1 MNDSAVNDGAPAAG
15 LPVPETRSGRLPRP
29 AGAPRWALSPLDVR
43 AHAVDE
49 DDDHPFGVF
58 IAACGH
64 RLLMGGLHD
73 EPPGGLCPGCSHAV
87 VQRRVGGRPVCWARS
102 PGDVRCHA
110 VEHSEA
116 AHVTATGWTRA
127 LCGATLRWEDLD
139 LATRPSPP
147 PCFWCVVAAEPPN
160 PPQSGTT

>member
-15 LPVPETRSGRLPRP
+15 LLVPETRSGRLPRP

-160 PPQSGTT
+160 PP